1 MAAASM
7 TYDSLLED
15 VVAYT
20 ERTNDTQLVAQLP
33 RLVLLAENKLAAKL
47 KTLGVQQVLNTTLSP
62 SVATLAKPEFW
73 RNTMSF
79 TVQLAS
85 GRRKPLLLRSYE
97 FCTQFWP
104 TRTSTSEPRYY
115 ADYNYQNF
123 LITPTPD
130 SAYTIELVYF
140 PRLTPLSDDA
150 QVNWFTKHAP
160 QALLAATVH
169 EAHLWLKNTEKAA
182 AWSAMRDEAIA
193 DLTKEDDVR
202 VTDRTAVVR

>member
-7 TYDSLLED
+7 TYNSLLED

-20 ERTNDTQLVAQLP
+20 ERVADTQLTAQLP
-33 RLVLLAENKLAAKL
+33 RLILLAENKLAAKL
-47 KTLGVQQVLNTTLSP
+47 KTLGIQQVLNTTLSP

-79 TVQLAS
+79 TLQLAS
-85 GRRKPLLLRSYE
+85 GQRKPLLLRSYE

-104 TRTSTSEPRYY
+104 VRTNTNEPRYY
-115 ADYNYQNF
+115 ADYNYQHF
-123 LITPTPD
+123 FIVPTPD
-130 SAYTIELVYF
+130 AVYNIELVYF

-182 AWSAMRDEAIA
+182 AWASMRDEAVS
-193 DLTKEDDVR
+193 DLTKEDDAR
-202 VTDRTAVVR
+202 SADRTTVVR